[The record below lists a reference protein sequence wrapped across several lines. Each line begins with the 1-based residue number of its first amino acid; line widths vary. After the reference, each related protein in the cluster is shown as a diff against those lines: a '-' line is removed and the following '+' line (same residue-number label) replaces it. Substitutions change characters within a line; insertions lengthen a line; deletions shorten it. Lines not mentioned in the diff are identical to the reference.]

1 MEESRIKELSG
12 MQLSSDYV
20 ISLYLKLDALARE
33 NFKYR
38 ITLKNLVN
46 KTRESLDSENF
57 TKEQLQ
63 KIEKDLHTIEDVLN
77 DKEQIESC
85 NGIAFF
91 LSSSSGI
98 WEFFRLP
105 YVYRNRLIVGRHP
118 LVGELMKIHEES
130 EPVPFIVIDRV
141 KARLFNVT
149 FDDAEEV
156 EGYIY
161 PFASRTQKF
170 RSDEGSFRQKV
181 AGGSGAI
188 SAGFGEHKFNR
199 TIENEYHQHLKFVS
213 DRLFDYY
220 KSQKFSHFIIGGNE
234 QTVKDFMPHLHS
246 YLKEKVLGT
255 AVVDAG
261 EVKSDQ
267 LIDISLNILEEKKVE
282 NHKTLIDE
290 FNRNFPEGLAVSGIE
305 SVLNALMNGQIKTL
319 LIEEGFS
326 RDGYMCP
333 DTGILTLKKDINLC
347 PESKTPVHVSDIL
360 DLVTEETLKQNSEVI
375 VVEKELA
382 QDSFTGAGAILRF
395 RF

>member
-1 MEESRIKELSG
+1 MEQNRIKELSE
-12 MQLSSDYV
+12 MQLADDYV
-20 ISLYLKLDALARE
+20 ISLYLKLDAAARE

-46 KTRESLDSENF
+46 KTRESLESENF
-57 TKEQLQ
+57 TKDQLR
-63 KIEKDLHTIEDVLN
+63 KIEKDLQTIEDLLN
-77 DKEQIESC
+77 DKEQTESC

-105 YVYRNRLIVGRHP
+105 FVYRNRLIVGRHP
-118 LVGELMKIHEES
+118 LVGELMKINEES

-149 FDDAEEV
+149 FDDAKEV

-161 PFASRTQKF
+161 PSASRTQKF

-199 TIENEYHQHLKFVS
+199 TIENDYHQHLKFVS
-213 DRLFDYY
+213 DRLFEYY
-220 KSQKFSHFIIGGNE
+220 KSQKFSNFIIGGSE
-234 QTVKDFMPHLHS
+234 QTVKDFIPHLHS
-246 YLKEKVLGT
+246 YLKDKVLGT

-261 EVKSDQ
+261 EVKSDR
-267 LIDISLNILEEKKVE
+267 LINITLNLLEEKKVE
-282 NHKTLIDE
+282 NQKRVISE
-290 FNRNFPEGLAVSGIE
+290 FSENSSDGLSVSGIE
-305 SVLNALMNGQIKTL
+305 PVLNALMNGQIKTL

-333 DTGILTLKKDINLC
+333 DTGLITLKKDSNMC
-347 PESKTPVHVSDIL
+347 PEGKNPVYISDIL
-360 DLVTEETLKQNSEVI
+360 DLVTEETLKQNSEVV
-375 VVEKELA
+375 VVEKDLA
-382 QDSFTGAGAILRF
+382 QDTFTGAGAILRF
-395 RF
+395 KL

>member
-91 LSSSSGI
+91 LSGSSGI